1 MAKSGTINGSVTLNS
16 GKFSFYATWKSEPN
30 TAGNYSDVTVKTYW
44 STTSTSNTF
53 DTVGTRS
60 ASITINGTTTSISKR
75 FNCNPWSSN
84 PFEIQTATTRVYHN
98 DNGAKSITISARANG
113 AASSWGPSST
123 SGSSGDC
130 TLSASITLDTIPRT
144 SYPTLSAS
152 TIEMGKSLTITTNR
166 AKGSGFTHKLW
177 YGWYTGGWTVIA
189 ENVGDSYSWIVPTAF
204 ANNIPDAESG
214 WGTIWC
220 DTYSGSTLIGSA
232 TVTFTA
238 TVPAGNPTCAISEP
252 EDAAT
257 INGTK
262 IKDAYGKFVKGKS
275 KLKFKISGTQIYG
288 SPIDVY
294 ASTVDGRSYSTS
306 DVTTDILKTPGKVT
320 ISASVK
326 DRRKRPSAV
335 ATREIEVL
343 DYNPPAVDKLSV
355 HRCKKINGEYIEDEQ
370 GKYKG
375 DDELSYVKVTYNLS
389 FTPLNNKNSAA
400 YTLSYKKTTETD
412 YTDEQ
417 GNNRGKDETL
427 PAGVYSVTDGEFV
440 FQADG
445 DSSYDVRIVA
455 RDDFGGGQPKS
466 TSASTDF
473 TLMNWGADGKSFGL
487 GKVVEKPG
495 TFEVALESEFRG
507 NVYGKAYGLGTL
519 PIIPDRSDLNTY
531 MSPGCFSVK
540 TNASANT
547 MLNIPKRIVNYTND
561 DDTNDSAVAGRLIV
575 SSCIGYDGPIEDGN
589 GNEYEYIEQLYLP
602 HEMYYGN
609 HGWIR
614 EVVRHGESEVTYGA
628 WNSTSLQAYPV
639 NSVYISYSHVSPAR
653 LFGGTWTRITNAF
666 LWATTSG
673 GTIGQTG
680 GKSEVTLTL
689 DEMPDHTHGIQVA
702 YTGSG
707 VNAAANMIRYNGDA
721 TSYIGTIYTYGAG
734 KNAAHNNMPPYIQVS
749 VWRRTA

>member
-30 TAGNYSDVTVKTYW
+30 TAGNYSDVTVTTYW
-44 STTSTSNTF
+44 STTNIANKF
-53 DTVGTRS
+53 DTVGERS
-60 ASITINGTTTSISKR
+60 ASITINGKTTSISRR
-75 FNCNPWSSN
+75 FNCNPWPSN
-84 PFEIQTATTRVYHN
+84 PFEIQTVTERVNHN

-130 TLSASITLDTIPRT
+130 TLSTSITLDTIPRT

-166 AKGSGFTHKLW
+166 ADSSFTHKLW
-177 YGWYTGGWTVIA
+177 YGWYGDDRYPITDKATVGASYTWTI
-189 ENVGDSYSWIVPTAF
+189 PTSF
-204 ANNIPDAESG
+204 ADNIPDAESG

-232 TVTFTA
+232 PVTFTA
-238 TVPAGNPTCAISEP
+238 TVPAGNPTCTISEP

-275 KLKFKISGTQIYG
+275 KLKFKISGTPIYG

-294 ASTVDGRSYSTS
+294 AATVDGRSYSTS
-306 DVTTDILKTPGKVT
+306 DVTTDVLKTPGKVT

-335 ATREIEVL
+335 TTREIEVL

-355 HRCKKINGEYIEDEQ
+355 HRCKKVNGEYIEDEQ

-389 FTPLNNKNSAA
+389 FTPLNNKNSAG
-400 YTLSYKKTTETD
+400 YTLSYKKTTDAD
-412 YTDEQ
+412 YPA
-417 GNNRGKDETL
+417 NPAKNETL

-455 RDDFGGGQPKS
+455 RDDFGDGQPKS

-673 GTIGQTG
+673 GNIGHTG
-680 GKSEVTLTL
+680 GKSEVALSI
-689 DEMPDHTHGIQVA
+689 DEIPAHTHGYTVA
-702 YTGSG
+702 HTTSGSY
-707 VNAAANMIRYNGDA
+707 AAANTTRYNGD
-721 TSYIGTIYTYGAG
+721 SSMYVGTNYTYSAG
-734 KNAAHNNMPPYIQVS
+734 GGAAHDNMPPYIQVS